1 MAKNRQVLLKDR
13 YPDWPPEVQ
22 NLREQDRIFV
32 CRYVA
37 NGGNGAQA
45 ARDARYGEGTLE
57 GKPDLDRYYRQK
69 AYALLGRPHIKE
81 AVIALSNRSMRML
94 APKAI
99 EAVSDILEMTHHKDR
114 LKAASMVLDRT
125 DPSVQKVD
133 VQHTHKI
140 DATKESIEFLKHLKA
155 NGAPREMLVKEF
167 GALGL
172 EYYESLLAKEDEAIE
187 GEFVELPAP
196 ETDVEHDTQAEDE
209 PQPQKDAEQVQPQKE
224 EWEY

>member
-1 MAKNRQVLLKDR
+1 MAKTTKQLLEAAK
-13 YPDWPPEVQ
+13 PEWPPEVQ
-22 NLREQDRIFV
+22 GLREQDRIFV
-32 CRYVA
+32 CQYVA

-57 GKPDLDRYYRQK
+57 HKPDLDRYFRQK
-69 AYALLGRPHIKE
+69 AYTLLGRPHIKE
-81 AVIALSNRSMRML
+81 AVLALSARSMRML

-99 EAVSDILEMTHHKDR
+99 EAVSDILETEHHKDR

-140 DATKESIEFLKHLKA
+140 DPTKESIDFLRHLKA

-167 GALGL
+167 GSLGL
-172 EYYESLLAKEDEAIE
+172 EYYEGLLTKEEAAIE
-187 GEFVELPAP
+187 GEFIELPAP
-196 ETDVEHDTQAEDE
+196 ETDASGEDAIDE
-209 PQPQKDAEQVQPQKE
+209 KE
-224 EWEY
+224 EWEL